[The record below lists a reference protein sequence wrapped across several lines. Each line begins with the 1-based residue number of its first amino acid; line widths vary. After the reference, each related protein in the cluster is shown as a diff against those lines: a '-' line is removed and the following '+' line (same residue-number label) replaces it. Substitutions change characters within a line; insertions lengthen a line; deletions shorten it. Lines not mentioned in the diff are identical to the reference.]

1 MAKNSSLAS
10 MSVQS
15 LLRMRDD
22 IADILSRKADDLKSQ
37 LSALTGGKK
46 KVGRPA
52 GGKKRRRK
60 MAKVAPQFRSKK
72 DPKLVWSGRGGTPRW
87 MKNEMK
93 GTKLRKESFRIKAGT

>member
-15 LLRMRDD
+15 LLKMRDD
-22 IADILSRKADDLKSQ
+22 IADVLSRKADDLKAQ
-37 LSALTGGKK
+37 LSALAGGKK
-46 KVGRPA
+46 KVGRPP
-52 GGKKRRRK
+52 GKKLRKK

-72 DPKLVWSGRGGTPRW
+72 DPKVVWSGRGGTPRW
-87 MKNEMK
+87 MKDEMK

>member
-15 LLRMRDD
+15 LLKMRDD
-22 IADILSRKADDLKSQ
+22 IAKVLSRKADDLKVQ

-52 GGKKRRRK
+52 GTKRRKK

-93 GTKLRKESFRIKAGT
+93 GTKLKKESFRIKAGT

>member
-10 MSVQS
+10 MSVQT
-15 LLRMRDD
+15 LLKMRDD
-22 IADILSRKADDLKSQ
+22 IGDILSRKADDLKAQ

-52 GGKKRRRK
+52 GVKKRRK
-60 MAKVAPQFRSKK
+60 TMAKVAPQFRSKK